1 MIKKNLNK
9 NIENSNLSIAKNSQF
24 DIRVIDIFTSGIV
37 LNGNEIKSLRSKNV
51 SIKEAYILCKNG
63 ELYIFNMY
71 IAPYKNANANINE
84 NINCRLKRKLL
95 MKKSEIRKI
104 HKQSKEKGYIIYPIR
119 IFINERGW
127 AKLELSLA
135 QKLRKY
141 QIKINVKEKEI
152 KRKIQKND
160 FF

>member
-9 NIENSNLSIAKNSQF
+9 NIENSSISIAKNSQF
-24 DIRVIDIFTSGIV
+24 DIRIIDTFTSGIV
-37 LNGNEIKSLRSKNV
+37 LSGNEIKSLRLKNV
-51 SIKEAYILCKNG
+51 SIKESYILCKNS

-71 IAPYKNANANINE
+71 IAPYKNANVNVNE
-84 NINCRLKRKLL
+84 NVDCRLKRKLL

-104 HKQSKEKGYIIYPIR
+104 HKQSREKGYIIHPIK

-135 QKLRKY
+135 QKLRKH
-141 QIKINVKEKEI
+141 QIKINIKEREI